1 MKRKQALGG
10 LAKVSLFVL
19 TLSLVI
25 TTACSNNAND
35 PNDSKGTGNTPD
47 QSKFD
52 LTFNKLETDLVPE
65 PGASLLIWE
74 SKEARPF
81 VEAIMKEFTAAYGV
95 EVRMQELGT
104 MDQIG
109 KFELD
114 GPAGLAADVITTS
127 QDHLGKA
134 ASAGLILP
142 NDEFEE
148 ATRSEHEAVAVTAG
162 SYNNKLYGYPIK
174 VMTYAMFY
182 NKDLISKPPATMEEV
197 IAFSKTFTD
206 PDRNKYAFMF
216 DAPFFYF
223 SYPFIGSTGGYIFGN
238 NGTDPADIGL
248 NNEGAVKGMEV
259 FASLRKEVLPISA
272 GDIASDIKTTLFSEG
287 SVAMNVT
294 GSWFIE
300 TFRQAGINF
309 GVAPIPAIGG
319 NDSVTLSQVNSW
331 YVSAYSKYPNAA
343 KLFARFASNKS
354 AQLLNYELTGAV
366 PTHKEA
372 AQNAV
377 IQGDEIT
384 STFYKQFSNSHSAP
398 SIPEISSVWV
408 PMDAAMV
415 EIWDGNDGKE
425 VLDRAVKQ
433 IRDAMSLNAKQ
444 GDKPSEPGSTEA
456 PF

>member
-1 MKRKQALGG
+1 MKRKKASSG
-10 LAKVSLFVL
+10 LAKVSFFVL
-19 TLSLVI
+19 TLSLVV
-25 TTACSNNAND
+25 TTACSNNTD
-35 PNDSKGTGNTPD
+35 GVKEKENTPVP
-47 QSKFD
+47 SKFD
-52 LTFNKLETDLVPE
+52 LTFGKLETDLAPE
-65 PGASLLIWE
+65 PGASLLVWE

-95 EVRMQELGT
+95 EVRMEELGT

-148 ATRSEHEAVAVTAG
+148 ATRSEHEEVAVTAA
-162 SYNNKLYGYPIK
+162 SFNNKLYGYPIK

-197 IAFSKTFTD
+197 IAFSKTFND
-206 PDRNKYAFMF
+206 PDSNKYAFMF
-216 DAPFFYF
+216 DVPFFYF
-223 SYPFIGSTGGYIFGN
+223 SYPFIGSTGGYIFGK
-238 NGTDPADIGL
+238 NGTDPSDIGL
-248 NNEGAVKGMEV
+248 NSAGAVKGMEI
-259 FASLRKEVLPISA
+259 FAGLRKEVLPITA

-287 SVAMNVT
+287 KVAMNVT
-294 GSWFIE
+294 GSWFID

-309 GVAPIPAIGG
+309 GVAPIPAVGG
-319 NDSVTLSQVNSW
+319 EESVTLSQVNSW
-331 YVSAYSKYPNAA
+331 YVSAYSKYPKAA
-343 KLFARFASNKS
+343 KLFARFASNRS

-372 AQNAV
+372 AQNPE

-415 EIWDGNDGKE
+415 EIWDGKDAKE

-433 IRDAMSLNAKQ
+433 IRDAMSLNAKPDNQ
-444 GDKPSEPGSTEA
+444 STEPGSSEA

>member
-1 MKRKQALGG
+1 MYRQQSKRGMMS
-10 LAKVSLFVL
+10 VVL
-19 TLSLVI
+19 LITLSLVI
-25 TTACSNNAND
+25 MTACSST
-35 PNDSKGTGNTPD
+35 PNKVESISKE
-47 QSKFD
+47 SE
-52 LTFNKLETDLVPE
+52 FNLEFKKLDTDLEPE
-65 PGASLLIWE
+65 PGASLLVWE

-81 VEAIMKEFTAAYGV
+81 VEAIMKEFTNLYGV
-95 EVRMQELGT
+95 EVRMEELGT

-142 NDEFEE
+142 NDEFGEV
-148 ATRSEHEAVAVTAG
+148 TRKEHEDVAIAAST
-162 SYNNKLYGYPIK
+162 YKDKLYGYPIK

-182 NKDLISKPPATMEEV
+182 NKDLISEPPATMEEV
-197 IAFSKTFTD
+197 IEYAKTFND
-206 PDRNKYAFMF
+206 PDNNKYAFMF

-223 SYPFIGSTGGYIFGN
+223 SYPFIGSTGGYIFGK
-238 NGTDPADIGL
+238 NGTDPNDIGL

-259 FASLRKEVLPISA
+259 FAGLRKDILPISA

-294 GSWFIE
+294 GSWFID
-300 TFRQAGINF
+300 TFRQAGVNF
-309 GVAPIPAIGG
+309 GVAPIPAVGG
-319 NDSVTLSQVNSW
+319 QESVTLSQVNSW
-331 YVSAYSKYPNAA
+331 YVSAYTKYPNAA
-343 KLFARFASNKS
+343 KLFARFASSQS

-366 PTHKEA
+366 PTHTEA
-372 AQNAV
+372 AHNPV
-377 IQGDEIT
+377 ILADEIT
-384 STFYKQFSNSHSAP
+384 SAFYKQFSTSHPAP
-398 SIPEISSVWV
+398 SIPEVGSIWV

-415 EIWDGNDGKE
+415 EIWDGKNIKD

-433 IRDAMSLNAKQ
+433 IRDAIALNVQQEAQ
-444 GDKPSEPGSTEA
+444 PAEPNSSKA

>member
-1 MKRKQALGG
+1 M
-10 LAKVSLFVL
+10 AKLSMFVL
-19 TLSLVI
+19 ALSVVL
-25 TTACSNNAND
+25 TTACSNEAASPNAGE
-35 PNDSKGTGNTPD
+35 SATGQNATG
-47 QSKFD
+47 QSANGESKFE
-52 LTFNKLETDLVPE
+52 LEFKKLDTDLAPE
-65 PGASLLIWE
+65 PGASLSVWE

-81 VEAIMKEFTAAYGV
+81 VEAIMKEFTEIYGV
-95 EVRMQELGT
+95 EVKMQELGT

-142 NDEFEE
+142 NDEFGDV
-148 ATRSEHEAVAVTAG
+148 TRSEHEDVAIAAA
-162 SYNNKLYGYPIK
+162 SYKDKLYGYPIK

-182 NKDLISKPPATMEEV
+182 NKDLISKPPATIEEV
-197 IAFSKTFTD
+197 VEFAKTFND
-206 PDRNKYAFMF
+206 PDNNKYAFMF

-223 SYPFIGSTGGYIFGN
+223 SYPFVGSTGGYIFGKD
-238 NGTDPADIGL
+238 GTDPADIGL
-248 NNEGAVKGMEV
+248 NNEGARKGMEV
-259 FASLRKEVLPISA
+259 FAGLRKEILPISA

-294 GSWFIE
+294 GSWFID
-300 TFRQAGINF
+300 TFRQAGVNF
-309 GVAPIPAIGG
+309 GVAPIPAVGG
-319 NDSVTLSQVNSW
+319 KDSVTLSQVNSW

-372 AQNAV
+372 AQNPI
-377 IQGDEIT
+377 IQADEIT
-384 STFYKQFSNSHSAP
+384 SAFYKQFSNSHPAP
-398 SIPEISSVWV
+398 SIPEVGSIWV

-415 EIWDGNDGKE
+415 EIWDGKDIRQ
-425 VLDRAVKQ
+425 VLDRAVQQ
-433 IRDAMSLNAKQ
+433 IRDAIALNAQQK
-444 GDKPSEPGSTEA
+444 DKPAEPESSKA